1 MTGTTLPK
9 QIQQT
14 ARRISPAILRRVVA
28 GVRGASLFNEPL
40 QKYTSFKIGG
50 PADVLV
56 EPVDV
61 DDVARL
67 VKQASANRV
76 PVFALGGT
84 NLLIR
89 DGGIRGVV
97 MNLSKLR
104 AIRQEPNH
112 VLYAE
117 GGAGMPTLIGY
128 AVRRGLAGLEWGAGI
143 PGTVAGCVV
152 MNAGTRLGEMKD
164 AVKGVRLVTPDGAV
178 VDLNASDIV
187 FEYRHAKLPPGV
199 VVGVWLQLKAGE
211 RVAIEKTVKEYLQY
225 RKDTQPLALPSAG
238 CVFRNP
244 PRDSAGRLVEEA
256 GLKGAR
262 IGDAQVSDKH
272 ANFMVNLGTARAKD
286 VLELIRK
293 VRREVKRR
301 TGVSLDLELKVVG
314 RA

>member
-1 MTGTTLPK
+1 MVETGSSTIK
-9 QIQQT
+9 K
-14 ARRISPAILRRVVA
+14 ARRVSPAILRRVVA
-28 GVRGASLFNEPL
+28 GVRGTSLFNEPL
-40 QKYTSFKIGG
+40 QKHTSFKIGG

-56 EPVDV
+56 EPADV
-61 DDVARL
+61 EDVARL
-67 VKQASANRV
+67 LKQATADRV
-76 PVFALGGT
+76 PVFVLGGT

-97 MNLSKLR
+97 MSLSRLR
-104 AIRQEPNH
+104 AIREEPGH

-117 GGAGMPTLIGY
+117 GGVGMPTLIGY

-164 AVKGVRLVTPDGAV
+164 AVKGVRLVTPKGHV
-178 VDLNASDIV
+178 MDLDASDIV
-187 FEYRHAKLPPGV
+187 FEYRHAKLPRGV
-199 VVGVWLQLKAGE
+199 VVGVWLQLRPGE
-211 RVAIEKTVKEYLQY
+211 RAAIEKTVKDYLQY

-244 PRDSAGRLVEEA
+244 PRDSAGRLVEKA

-272 ANFMVNLGTARAKD
+272 ANFMVNLGAARASD
-286 VLELIRK
+286 VLELIKK
-293 VRREVKRR
+293 VRREVRHQ

-314 RA
+314 QA

>member
-1 MTGTTLPK
+1 
-9 QIQQT
+9 
-14 ARRISPAILRRVVA
+14 VE
-28 GVRGASLFNEPL
+28 GVRGAVSFNEPL
-40 QKYTSFKIGG
+40 RKHTSFKIGG

-56 EPVDV
+56 EPADV
-61 DDVARL
+61 EDVAWL
-67 VKQASANRV
+67 VRRAGADRV
-76 PVFALGGT
+76 PIFVLGGT

-89 DGGIRGVV
+89 DGGIRGIV
-97 MNLSKLR
+97 MSLTKMR
-104 AIRQEPNH
+104 AIREEPGQ

-117 GGAGMPTLIGY
+117 GGVGMPTLIGY

-152 MNAGTRLGEMKD
+152 MNAGTRLGEMKE
-164 AVKGVRLVTPDGAV
+164 AVKAVRLVTPEGDMV
-178 VDLNASDIV
+178 EVDASDIV
-187 FEYRHAKLPPGV
+187 FEYRHAKLPPGIL
-199 VVGVWLQLKAGE
+199 VGVWLQLQTGE
-211 RVAIEKTVKEYLQY
+211 RIAIEKTVKDYLQY

-244 PRDSAGRLVEEA
+244 HRDSAGRLVEKA

-272 ANFMVNLGTARAKD
+272 ANFVVNLGAARAKD

-314 RA
+314 QA

>member
-1 MTGTTLPK
+1 MVGPTPSRTGRKRTS
-9 QIQQT
+9 
-14 ARRISPAILRRVVA
+14 RVSPATLRRVVA
-28 GVRGASLFNEPL
+28 GVRGTIVFDEPL
-40 QKYTSFKIGG
+40 QKHTSFKIGG

-61 DDVARL
+61 EDVARL
-67 VKQASANRV
+67 VKQASADRV
-76 PVFALGGT
+76 PVFVLGGT

-97 MNLSKLR
+97 ISLSKLR
-104 AIRQEPNH
+104 GIREEPGH

-117 GGAGMPTLIGY
+117 GGVGMPTLIGY
-128 AVRRGLAGLEWGAGI
+128 AIRRGLTGLEWGAGI

-152 MNAGTRLGEMKD
+152 MNAGTRLGEMKE
-164 AVKGVRLVTPDGAV
+164 AVKAVRLVTPEGNV
-178 VDLNASDIV
+178 TDLDASDVV
-187 FEYRHAKLPPGV
+187 FEYRHAKLPPGI
-199 VVGVWLQLKAGE
+199 VVGVRLQLKAGE
-211 RVAIEKTVKEYLQY
+211 RVVIEKTVKEYLQY

-262 IGDAQVSDKH
+262 VGDAQVSDKH
-272 ANFMVNLGTARAKD
+272 ANFMVNLGAARAKD

-293 VRREVKRR
+293 VRRVVKRR

-314 RA
+314 QA